1 MSHQPV
7 SSQTVER
14 NAAAAHPARGSK
26 LLGAGL
32 AVALLAAG
40 SALLVDDLTSQ
51 AHAAVDHKDADYRL
65 SSLRVF
71 NRVVLLVKEQYVEP
85 NRIHPKEMLLAALD
99 AVEKSVPEVLIEE
112 PVAGK
117 ASVGVVVGAERK
129 DFALDDLTSLWELS
143 FKLRDIFRFLETRI
157 SPEVDRRDVE
167 YAAVNGMLTKLDPHS
182 VLLEPKFSQEMKLS
196 TKGEF
201 GGLGIVISIRD
212 GFLTVISPID
222 GTPADKVGVKAQDRI
237 VKIGEESTIN
247 MGLDEA
253 VERLRGKPHTDV
265 VVWIERKGWEEP
277 KKFVITRDIIKVDS
291 VTHQLMDDKVGYVK
305 VKQFQGRTAD
315 DVQAA
320 VEDMEKTAGGK
331 LKGLVLDLR
340 NNPGGL
346 LDQAVEVSNL
356 FLNDGVIV
364 VTQEGGVNGER
375 KEIRASP
382 RPGKIDLPLVVV
394 VNGGSASASEI
405 VAGAIKNRNRGV
417 IVGDQ
422 TFGKGSVQQLYDF
435 PDGSSLKL
443 TIGQYL
449 TPGDESIQSIGIA
462 PDVEVRP
469 ILAADKENL
478 NVFPDLHTREE
489 DLESHLDDARIK
501 HREPQFRVAY
511 LSDVVAD
518 DENERREASS
528 KFHDDYE
535 LKFVRRVMGLTRGAS
550 RQAILDASRVA
561 IDQSRVEEQK
571 KIDEALGKLG
581 LDWSGGAE
589 KGGKL
594 TATIAVQPSV
604 KSGESMAIT
613 INVRNDGAAPMY
625 RVHGLSDATLG
636 YLVDKEFLFGKIAPG
651 ETKSWT
657 VDTKIPK
664 DLTSRKDVVRVTFA
678 DGGAAP
684 LGVLDVPVTIAGLE
698 RPRFSYALFID
709 DSQGGNGDGLVQ
721 IGESVELV
729 AQIKNAGAGTAEEP
743 TALLKNLGGAET
755 FIQTGRQKL
764 TALKPGAS
772 GIARFQFKVQSPTPE
787 IEMRMQVFDGV
798 MGDFLTEKLTFP
810 VKDAV
815 EVKKH
820 KRTVEATQ
828 AVQVLAAADQ
838 GSPVVARAD
847 AGSRLDAVAEVGPF
861 VRVKLGDQ
869 LYGYI
874 ASAGVGPAKG
884 KAQLGAG
891 GEPKGLSWVYGRDPP
906 HVTFPGIDASK
917 PISVDGGVFNLQ
929 AKIDDDGKV
938 YDVYVFSN
946 DQKVH
951 YERLA
956 KESGPARAGNGAG
969 AAGATA
975 ALVKAAIQLK
985 PGINVITVVAREDD
999 EFAQRE
1005 VLTVFST
1012 QGDPLAEAMKHRRGR

>member
-1 MSHQPV
+1 MSRLHRLFPAV
-7 SSQTVER
+7 LV
-14 NAAAAHPARGSK
+14 AAAAVG
-26 LLGAGL
+26 G
-32 AVALLAAG
+32 
-40 SALLVDDLTSQ
+40 ALLVDDLTRE
-51 AHAAVDHKDADYRL
+51 AHAAVDDKSADYRL

-85 NRIHPKEMLLAALD
+85 QRIKPKEMLLAALD
-99 AVEKSVPEVLIEE
+99 SVEKSVPEVLVEE
-112 PVAGK
+112 PEGKNAVA
-117 ASVGVVVGAERK
+117 VVVGAERRE
-129 DFALDDLTSLWELS
+129 FPLDDLTSLWELS
-143 FKLRDIFRFLETRI
+143 FKLRDIFRFLETRV
-157 SPEVDRRDVE
+157 SAEVDRRDVE

-222 GTPADKVGVKAQDRI
+222 GTPADKAGVKAQDRI

-277 KKFVITRDIIKVDS
+277 KKFSITRDIIKVDS
-291 VTHQLMDDKVGYVK
+291 VTHQLMEDRLGYVK

-315 DVQAA
+315 DVSDA
-320 VEDMEKTAGGK
+320 VQRMEKEAGGK

-356 FLNDGVIV
+356 FLSDGVIV

-375 KEIRASP
+375 KEIRATP
-382 RPGKIDLPLVVV
+382 RPGKIDLPLIVL

-405 VAGAIKNRNRGV
+405 VAGAIKNRGRGV
-417 IVGDQ
+417 IIGDQ

-449 TPGDESIQSIGIA
+449 TPGDESIQSVGIA

-469 ILAADKENL
+469 IIAASKENL

-489 DLESHLDDARIK
+489 DLEAHLDDARIK
-501 HREPQFRVAY
+501 VREPTFKVAY
-511 LSDVVAD
+511 LSEAVEG
-518 DENERREASS
+518 DEAERREASS

-535 LKFVRRVMGLTRGAS
+535 IKFVRRVLGLAREAR
-550 RQAILDASRVA
+550 RQAIMDAAKVA
-561 IDQSRVEEQK
+561 VEQSRAEEQK

-581 LDWSGGAE
+581 LDWSGGAGE

-594 TATIAVQPSV
+594 TATITTAPSV
-604 KSGESMAIT
+604 KAGDTVAVTLSVKNEGQ
-613 INVRNDGAAPMY
+613 APLF

-636 YLVDKEFLFGKIAPG
+636 YLVDKEFLFGRLAPG
-651 ETKSWT
+651 EAKSWT
-657 VDTKIPK
+657 VDAKIPK
-664 DLTSRKDVVRVTFA
+664 DLTSRKDVMRVTFA
-678 DGGAAP
+678 DGANAP
-684 LGVLDVPVTIAGLE
+684 LGTLDVPVAIAGLD

-709 DSQGGNGDGLVQ
+709 DTQGGNGDGLLQV
-721 IGESVELV
+721 GESVELV
-729 AQIKNAGAGTAEEP
+729 AQIRNAGAGTAEEP

-772 GIARFQFKVQSPTPE
+772 TVARFQFKVQSPAPE
-787 IEMRMQVFDGV
+787 VELRMQVFDGV
-798 MGDFLTEKLTFP
+798 MGDFLTEKLSFP
-810 VKDAV
+810 VKEASA
-815 EVKKH
+815 EVKKS
-820 KRTVEATQ
+820 KKVVEATHP
-828 AVQVLAAADQ
+828 VPVLAAADPQ
-838 GSPVVARAD
+838 SAIVAKAD
-847 AGSRLDAVAEVGPF
+847 TGSRFDAVAEVGPF
-861 VRVKLGDQ
+861 VRVKLGEH
-869 LYGYI
+869 LYGFV
-874 ASAGVGPAKG
+874 AAADVGPAKG
-884 KAQLGAG
+884 KAQLSAA
-891 GEPKGLSWVYGRDPP
+891 GEPKGLSFVYGRDPP
-906 HVTFPGIDASK
+906 RVTFPGLDATK
-917 PISVDGGVFNLQ
+917 PIEVQGDRFVLE
-929 AKIDDDGKV
+929 AKIEDDGKV
-938 YDVYVFSN
+938 QDVYVFSN

-951 YERLA
+951 YERVA
-956 KESGPARAGNGAG
+956 KNG
-969 AAGATA
+969 GATSA
-975 ALVKAAIQLK
+975 VVKATIKLK
-985 PGINVITVVAREDD
+985 PGVNIVTVVAREDD
-999 EFAQRE
+999 EFAARE
-1005 VLTVFST
+1005 VVTVFSAK
-1012 QGDPLAEAMKHRRGR
+1012 GDPLAEDKKHGRR